1 MTYGEATRDLR
12 DALTTL
18 LTDHPQP
25 LRRTRGASTGNSAAA
40 RIDGVDMQADYASLV
55 QSYRLPVLQWALA
68 TLNAAVPP
76 RAKATGIMWIAPA
89 ALRHKVRS
97 ATDRA
102 QKNSP
107 RPTREEL
114 ATPHAHPVVETWRKA
129 AVAAVRCLT
138 EEHGALEGLSRADAL
153 LAIRDTCDLTRAL
166 VMLDDR
172 CHSVTGWDHLSGG
185 HYGNYSYSWGLLR
198 AAERCTM
205 WVNAYTLTPDLDGR
219 GTRGGDFDH
228 HGTYHLREDV
238 TPGPYPPGL
247 AGAIDALHNG
257 LVRLQRPPSP
267 ILVRHLLLRNFHLAT
282 QLARLARTVDED
294 SARSLSTR
302 ASTYRALL
310 ESTTDL
316 GGTGSRDPAAV
327 QEFDTALTLLR
338 PTSTASG
345 DEVDV
350 LHRLLTHSDRRL
362 AHLIQNAIGDQS
374 YLVARGTTVTRS
386 STGVSTEIKPRLV
399 PITYNSARSLL
410 RAANALAEHARTTRA
425 TIEQPRPEM
434 GLIADDALTHR
445 DNFAGAIYAR
455 RRGTTR
461 ITDRAGVPNGPQLR
475 GLAHIRHNEIDGPA
489 TPADLRAYLQYAVHN
504 RARHAW
510 PKPADTQDQP
520 VGAHFQPKRD
530 SDKNR
535 RRSSERAQ
543 GPGPSGP

>member
-1 MTYGEATRDLR
+1 MTYGQATRDLR

-25 LRRTRGASTGNSAAA
+25 LRRTRGASTGGGTAA
-40 RIDGVDMQADYASLV
+40 RIDGIDMQADYASLV
-55 QSYRLPVLQWALA
+55 QRFRLPVLQWALA

-76 RAKATGIMWIAPA
+76 RAKATGVMWIAPA

-114 ATPHAHPVVETWRKA
+114 ATPHAHPVVETWRQA
-129 AVAAVRCLT
+129 ALAAVRCLT
-138 EEHGALEGLSRADAL
+138 EEHGALEGLSRVDAL

-172 CHSVTGWDHLSGG
+172 CHSVAGWHHLSGG
-185 HYGNYSYSWGLLR
+185 RYGNYSYSWGLLR
-198 AAERCTM
+198 AAEHCTM
-205 WVNAYTLTPDLDGR
+205 WVNVYTLTPDLDGR
-219 GTRGGDFDH
+219 GTHGGDFDH
-228 HGTYHLREDV
+228 QGTYHLRQNI
-238 TPGPYPPGL
+238 TAGPYPPG
-247 AGAIDALHNG
+247 ATGAIDALHNG

-267 ILVRHLLLRNFHLAT
+267 TLVRRLLLRNFHLAA
-282 QLARLARTVDED
+282 QLARLACPVDAD
-294 SARSLSTR
+294 SARNLDTR

-316 GGTGSRDPAAV
+316 GGTGSRDPGAV

-338 PTSTASG
+338 STDTASS
-345 DEVDV
+345 DEINV
-350 LHRLLTHSDRRL
+350 LHRLLTHCDRRL
-362 AHLIQNAIGDQS
+362 AHLMRNAIGDQT
-374 YLVARGTTVTRS
+374 YLVARGATVTRS
-386 STGVSTEIKPRLV
+386 PAGASTQVKPRLV
-399 PITYNSARSLL
+399 PITYNSARPLL
-410 RAANALAEHARTTRA
+410 RATNALAEHARTTRA
-425 TIEQPRPEM
+425 TIDPPRPDT
-434 GLIADDALTHR
+434 GLIADDALAHR
-445 DNFAGAIYAR
+445 DNFAAKIYAR

-504 RARHAW
+504 RPRHMW
-510 PKPADTQDQP
+510 PKPAGTQERP
-520 VGAHFQPKRD
+520 ARAPFSSKRTAD
-530 SDKNR
+530 EN
-535 RRSSERAQ
+535 RRSSSWGAQ
-543 GPGPSGP
+543 ESGPSGP